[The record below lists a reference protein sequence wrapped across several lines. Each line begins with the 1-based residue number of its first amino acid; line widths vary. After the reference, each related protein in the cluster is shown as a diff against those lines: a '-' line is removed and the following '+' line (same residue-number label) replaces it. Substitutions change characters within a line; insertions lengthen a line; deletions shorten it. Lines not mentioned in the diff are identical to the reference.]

1 MANVAP
7 LTKSEVEKM
16 VLDWYRA
23 LDVHK
28 PMVDV
33 LPYVSD
39 GELEM
44 VFPEAT
50 LRSLAEFEGW
60 FQGVIRIF
68 FDEVHTMQ
76 QLDVTIP
83 PDGQRA
89 DVKLV
94 VRWEASRW
102 KPPTAKS
109 ERLIMD
115 AYQTWVVKRSPTSGK
130 PVITKYVVDKLD
142 PLPGSAPL

>member
-1 MANVAP
+1 MSNLAP
-7 LTKSEVEKM
+7 LTEAEVDEM
-16 VLDWYRA
+16 VRDWYRA

-33 LPYVSD
+33 LPFVSD

-60 FQGVIRIF
+60 YQGVIRIF

-76 QLDVTIP
+76 ELNITLS
-83 PDGQRA
+83 PDKSRA
-89 DVKLV
+89 DIKLV
-94 VRWEASRW
+94 VLWEASRW
-102 KPPTAKS
+102 KPPAAKS

-130 PVITKYVVDKLD
+130 PVVTKYVVDELKLRA
-142 PLPGSAPL
+142 GSAPL

>member
-1 MANVAP
+1 MSNGAP
-7 LTKSEVEKM
+7 LTEAEVDKM
-16 VLDWYRA
+16 VRDWYRA

-50 LRSLAEFEGW
+50 LRSLAEFESW
-60 FQGVIRIF
+60 YQGVIRIF

-76 QLDVTIP
+76 ALNVTLS
-83 PDGQRA
+83 PDKSKA

-94 VRWEASRW
+94 VLWEASRW
-102 KPPTAKS
+102 NPPAAQS

-115 AYQTWVVKRSPTSGK
+115 AYQTWVVKRSPTSGL
-130 PVITKYVVDKLD
+130 PVITKYVVDELKLRE
-142 PLPGSAPL
+142 GSAPL

>member
-1 MANVAP
+1 MPNVAP

-16 VLDWYRA
+16 VVDWYRA

-39 GELEM
+39 RELEM

-76 QLDVTIP
+76 QLNVSVP
-83 PDGQRA
+83 SDGQHA

-102 KPPTAKS
+102 KPPAAKS

-130 PVITKYVVDKLD
+130 PVITRYVVDELK

>member
-1 MANVAP
+1 MSSLAP
-7 LTKSEVEKM
+7 LTKAEVDQM
-16 VLDWYRA
+16 VRDWYRA

-28 PMVDV
+28 AQVEV
-33 LPYVSD
+33 QQYVSE

-50 LRSLAEFEGW
+50 LRSLAEFELW

-76 QLDVTIP
+76 QLDVTVS
-83 PDGQRA
+83 PDGQKA

-102 KPPTAKS
+102 KPPAAKS

-115 AYQTWVVKRSPTSGK
+115 AYQTWVVKRSPVSGK
-130 PVITKYVVDKLD
+130 PVITRYVVDDLK